1 VDSLRREYLDGFL
14 TSPEHTLVMRSG
26 RRSVHLLAT
35 PADTDADA
43 DADPP
48 CIGEGVYRAEEDE
61 EAGPQNELKRFLR

>member
-35 PADTDADA
+35 PADTDANA
-43 DADPP
+43 DSP
-48 CIGEGVYRAEEDE
+48 CIGEGVYRAEEAE